1 MTKKGIIER
10 IQKDGIWGSLFPRKY
25 DFEGMLAEQGRQTS
39 LFMERLRDW
48 LDQRPRAEPADL
60 VAMAHEVDAMRY
72 DMEDKLMDAFSTPF
86 DRQDI
91 YTLSRRMDDILN
103 DAVETAEEM
112 YAFGVEPDDTIRG
125 MVASLMDGTGHLAQ
139 AAGILSSEKERVEE
153 IIPLVRES
161 IHRIED
167 LYIAGM
173 TRILSGHDPMTAMR
187 KREIYHHLR
196 DAGMSLRETQY
207 ILHKAVVGLP

>member
-1 MTKKGIIER
+1 MTKKGPIEHIR
-10 IQKDGIWGSLFPRKY
+10 KRGIWESLFPRKY
-25 DFEGMLAEQGRQTS
+25 DFEGMLAEQGRQTC
-39 LFMERLRDW
+39 LLMERLRDW
-48 LDQRPRAEPADL
+48 LDRRPLTDPADL
-60 VAMAHEVDAMRY
+60 VAMARKIDAMRY
-72 DMEDKLMDAFSTPF
+72 EMEDKLMDAFSTPF

-103 DAVETAEEM
+103 NAVETAEEM

-125 MVASLMDGTGHLAQ
+125 MVASLLDGTGHLSEAT
-139 AAGILSSEKERVEE
+139 GILSSRKERVEE

-161 IHRIED
+161 IHRMED
-167 LYIAGM
+167 LYLSGMAG
-173 TRILSGHDPMTAMR
+173 ILSQDDPMAAMR

-196 DAGMSLRETQY
+196 DAGTSLRETQY